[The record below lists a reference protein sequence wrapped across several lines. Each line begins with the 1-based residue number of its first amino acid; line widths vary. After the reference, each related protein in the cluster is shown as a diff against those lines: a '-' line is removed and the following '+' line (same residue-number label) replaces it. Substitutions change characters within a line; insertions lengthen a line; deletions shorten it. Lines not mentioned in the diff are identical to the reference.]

1 MKKIVSIITVLLAV
15 LFVQAQTITQNGVSY
30 RYNGKNPRTPIGGVY
45 IKPVTAD
52 NGVVSNASNGSFSVV
67 LKNLKMGS
75 RIGNV
80 KVAKQGMMVFNQQAV
95 DEWNVRKDPLCLILC
110 DANEF
115 QKQKKNLIAIG
126 ERQAKKK
133 YDKKLAE
140 LKKRNEAQQ
149 LQIDD
154 YYNKLDSL
162 EKEYQNALK
171 HMDEY
176 ADVFARIDESEV
188 DTLAQRAIELFNKG
202 EIDESIRLFEQ
213 GNYMKKLD
221 DALHTKAQAQNLRNV
236 ADSAEALADKD
247 IEECVKSIKA
257 QVSAYQVKNDYE
269 KVGELLKGMADKLQT
284 SDAIWDYILFC
295 KMQNKFKEE
304 ELYSYKIFQLIEK
317 GKYQKK
323 EILLLP
329 LYMSLGE
336 LSYNLKDFSDSENLL
351 KAAQE
356 ACRRHSK
363 DAPDSFDPGLLFIYG
378 SFGNLYK
385 KTQRFG
391 ESEAMYKSALEVYEH
406 LSKNNENDYKST
418 LATIYDNLG
427 ALYNDLKRFCD
438 SEAMSKS
445 ALEIR
450 KRLAVDNPKAYEP
463 ELAFSYNNLGNLYC
477 DIKRFS
483 DSEAMY
489 KSALEIRK
497 RLATDNPKAYEPE
510 LASSYNNLG
519 ILYCDIKRFSDSEAM
534 HKSALEIQKRLAID
548 YPKAYEED
556 LASSYNN
563 LGNLYYDTKRF
574 NDSEAMYKSALE
586 IRKRL
591 ATDNPKAYEEDLASS
606 YNNLGNL
613 YSDNKRFKDSE
624 IMFKSALEIRKR
636 LAVDSPKVYEPGL
649 ATSYNN
655 LGNLYYDTKRFN
667 DSEIMEKSSLE
678 ILEHLSKDNPDVYE
692 SNIATCYDKLGS
704 IYSKMQR
711 FTDSETMYKLA
722 LEIRKRLSKNNPKV
736 YDGNLAASYN
746 NLGVLY
752 CTIQRYTDSEA
763 MYKSA
768 LEIRKRLATDNPK
781 AYEEDLASSYNNLGL
796 LYRKILRFSDSET
809 TYKLALEIIER
820 LSKDNPK
827 DYEDDLIGYY
837 TNLGNLYRATERFG
851 DSEKIFLSCLDIYS
865 KMYENN
871 PQSYGKKMANLYY
884 NIGTIRTKNRKNIMA
899 INAFENSLKLIKKNA
914 IREKEDSALYA
925 VNLQELIKLYNS
937 EKNYEAAYNYNA
949 ELLKILKS
957 DYLVNPEKFKNAY
970 TVFLSSQSFYTN
982 LLGKFKEGETYCLEA
997 LQVDS
1002 TKHIAYTNLAAA
1014 LLFQGKIEEAEKIYR
1029 QYKAEFKDGFLGDFA
1044 EYERLQVIP
1053 KEYMADVER
1062 IKAMLQE

>member
-80 KVAKQGMMVFNQQAV
+80 KVTKQGMMVFNQQAV

-140 LKKRNEAQQ
+140 LKKKNEAQQ

-247 IEECVKSIKA
+247 IEEYVKSIKA

-295 KMQNKFKEE
+295 KMQNKLKEE

-329 LYMSLGE
+329 LYISLGE
-336 LSYNLKDFSDSENLL
+336 LSYNLKDFSDSENIL
-351 KAAQE
+351 KTALE
-356 ACRRHSK
+356 ICCRQSK
-363 DAPDSFDPGLLFIYG
+363 DNPDLEPGLLFIYKSLG
-378 SFGNLYK
+378 QLYQK
-385 KTQRFG
+385 MHRLG
-391 ESEAMYKSALEVYEH
+391 ESEAMYKSELEVYER
-406 LSKNNENDYKST
+406 LSKNNPKVYDGN
-418 LATIYDNLG
+418 LADLYDDLG
-427 ALYNDLKRFCD
+427 VLYYDLHRFSD
-438 SEAMSKS
+438 SEAIIKS

-450 KRLAVDNPKAYEP
+450 KRLAVDNPKVYEP
-463 ELAFSYNNLGNLYC
+463 
-477 DIKRFS
+477 D
-483 DSEAMY
+483 
-489 KSALEIRK
+489 
-497 RLATDNPKAYEPE
+497 LAT
-510 LASSYNNLG
+510 
-519 ILYCDIKRFSDSEAM
+519 
-534 HKSALEIQKRLAID
+534 
-548 YPKAYEED
+548 
-556 LASSYNN
+556 
-563 LGNLYYDTKRF
+563 
-574 NDSEAMYKSALE
+574 
-586 IRKRL
+586 
-591 ATDNPKAYEEDLASS
+591 S

-613 YSDNKRFKDSE
+613 YSDNKRFNDSE
-624 IMFKSALEIRKR
+624 IMFNSGLEIRKR
-636 LAVDSPKVYEPGL
+636 LAKENPKVYESAL
-649 ATSYNN
+649 ASSYDN

-692 SNIATCYDKLGS
+692 SDIATCYDKLGS

-763 MYKSA
+763 MYKLALGMRNQLATDNPKAYEEDLACSYNNLGDLYCDTQRYTDSEAMYKSA

-781 AYEEDLASSYNNLGL
+781 AYEEDLACSYNNLGL

-809 TYKLALEIIER
+809 MYKLALEIIER

-837 TNLGNLYRATERFG
+837 TNLGNLYSATERFG

-914 IREKEDSALYA
+914 IREKEDSVLYA

-937 EKNYEAAYNYNA
+937 EKNYEAAFNYNA

-970 TVFLSSQSFYTN
+970 TVFLSSQSFYAN
-982 LLGKFKEGETYCLEA
+982 LLGKFKEGETYCLET

-1029 QYKAEFKDGFLGDFA
+1029 QYKSEFKDGFLDDFA

>member
-140 LKKRNEAQQ
+140 LKKKNEAQQ

-202 EIDESIRLFEQ
+202 EIDESIHLFEQ

-247 IEECVKSIKA
+247 IEEYVKSIKA

-295 KMQNKFKEE
+295 KMQNKLKEE

-329 LYMSLGE
+329 LYISLGE
-336 LSYNLKDFSDSENLL
+336 LSYNLKDFSDSENIL
-351 KAAQE
+351 KTALE
-356 ACRRHSK
+356 ICCRQSK
-363 DAPDSFDPGLLFIYG
+363 DNPDLEPGLLFIYKSLG
-378 SFGNLYK
+378 QLYQK
-385 KTQRFG
+385 MHRLG
-391 ESEAMYKSALEVYEH
+391 ESEAMYKSELEVYER
-406 LSKNNENDYKST
+406 LSKNNPKVYDGN
-418 LATIYDNLG
+418 LADLYDDLG
-427 ALYNDLKRFCD
+427 VLYYDLHRFSD
-438 SEAMSKS
+438 SEAMIKS

-450 KRLAVDNPKAYEP
+450 KRLAVDNPKVYEP
-463 ELAFSYNNLGNLYC
+463 ELATSYNNLGVLYN
-477 DIKRFS
+477 DLQRFS

-519 ILYCDIKRFSDSEAM
+519 ILYCDIKRFS
-534 HKSALEIQKRLAID
+534 
-548 YPKAYEED
+548 
-556 LASSYNN
+556 
-563 LGNLYYDTKRF
+563 
-574 NDSEAMYKSALE
+574 
-586 IRKRL
+586 
-591 ATDNPKAYEEDLASS
+591 
-606 YNNLGNL
+606 
-613 YSDNKRFKDSE
+613 
-624 IMFKSALEIRKR
+624 
-636 LAVDSPKVYEPGL
+636 
-649 ATSYNN
+649 
-655 LGNLYYDTKRFN
+655 
-667 DSEIMEKSSLE
+667 
-678 ILEHLSKDNPDVYE
+678 
-692 SNIATCYDKLGS
+692 
-704 IYSKMQR
+704 
-711 FTDSETMYKLA
+711 
-722 LEIRKRLSKNNPKV
+722 
-736 YDGNLAASYN
+736 
-746 NLGVLY
+746 
-752 CTIQRYTDSEA
+752 
-763 MYKSA
+763 
-768 LEIRKRLATDNPK
+768 
-781 AYEEDLASSYNNLGL
+781 
-796 LYRKILRFSDSET
+796 
-809 TYKLALEIIER
+809 
-820 LSKDNPK
+820 
-827 DYEDDLIGYY
+827 
-837 TNLGNLYRATERFG
+837 
-851 DSEKIFLSCLDIYS
+851 
-865 KMYENN
+865 
-871 PQSYGKKMANLYY
+871 
-884 NIGTIRTKNRKNIMA
+884 
-899 INAFENSLKLIKKNA
+899 
-914 IREKEDSALYA
+914 
-925 VNLQELIKLYNS
+925 
-937 EKNYEAAYNYNA
+937 
-949 ELLKILKS
+949 
-957 DYLVNPEKFKNAY
+957 
-970 TVFLSSQSFYTN
+970 
-982 LLGKFKEGETYCLEA
+982 
-997 LQVDS
+997 
-1002 TKHIAYTNLAAA
+1002 
-1014 LLFQGKIEEAEKIYR
+1014 
-1029 QYKAEFKDGFLGDFA
+1029 
-1044 EYERLQVIP
+1044 
-1053 KEYMADVER
+1053 
-1062 IKAMLQE
+1062 

>member
-80 KVAKQGMMVFNQQAV
+80 KVTKQGMMVFNQQAV

-126 ERQAKKK
+126 ERQAKLK

-140 LKKRNEAQQ
+140 LKKKNEAQQ

-247 IEECVKSIKA
+247 IEEYVKSIKA
-257 QVSAYQVKNDYE
+257 QVSAYQVRNNYE

-304 ELYSYKIFQLIEK
+304 ELYSYKIFQLIEQ
-317 GKYQKK
+317 GNYQKK

-329 LYMSLGE
+329 LYISLGD
-336 LSYNLKDFSDSENLL
+336 LSCNLQDFSDSENIL
-351 KAAQE
+351 KTALE
-356 ACRRHSK
+356 ICCRQSK
-363 DAPDSFDPGLLFIYG
+363 DNPDLEPGLLFIYKSLG
-378 SFGNLYK
+378 QLYQK
-385 KTQRFG
+385 MHRLG
-391 ESEAMYKSALEVYEH
+391 ESEAMYKSELEVYER
-406 LSKNNENDYKST
+406 LSKNN
-418 LATIYDNLG
+418 
-427 ALYNDLKRFCD
+427 
-438 SEAMSKS
+438 
-445 ALEIR
+445 
-450 KRLAVDNPKAYEP
+450 PKVYEP
-463 ELAFSYNNLGNLYC
+463 ELADLYVNLGVLYY
-477 DIKRFS
+477 DLHRFS

-497 RLATDNPKAYEPE
+497 RLAVDNPKVHEPELATSYNNLGVLYNNLQRFSDSEAMYKSALEIQKRLATDNPKAYDPE
-510 LASSYNNLG
+510 LATSYNNLG

-534 HKSALEIQKRLAID
+534 HKSALEISKRLAID

-563 LGNLYYDTKRF
+563 LGNLYYDTERF

-591 ATDNPKAYEEDLASS
+591 ATDNPKVYEPELATS
-606 YNNLGNL
+606 YNNLGVL
-613 YSDNKRFKDSE
+613 YNDLQRFSDSE
-624 IMFKSALEIRKR
+624 AMYKSALEIRKR

-809 TYKLALEIIER
+809 MYKLALEIIER

-1029 QYKAEFKDGFLGDFA
+1029 QYKAEFKDGFLDDFA

>member
-176 ADVFARIDESEV
+176 ADVFARIDESEI

-247 IEECVKSIKA
+247 IEEYVKSIKA

-269 KVGELLKGMADKLQT
+269 KVGELLKGMADRLQT
-284 SDAIWDYILFC
+284 LDAIGSYLDFC
-295 KMQNKFKEE
+295 NHQNKFKE
-304 ELYSYKIFQLIEK
+304 IEK
-317 GKYQKK
+317 YSNTFLKIAESVPGQHK
-323 EILLLP
+323 EILLVT
-329 LYMSLGE
+329 LY
-336 LSYNLKDFSDSENLL
+336 YNLGVFYQKNQRFSDCEAMYNLAL
-351 KAAQE
+351 E
-356 ACRRHSK
+356 ACYRLSK
-363 DAPDSFDPGLLFIYG
+363 ENSEVYLQYLASVFNILGT
-378 SFGNLYK
+378 LYRS
-385 KTQRFG
+385 TQRF
-391 ESEAMYKSALEVYEH
+391 STSDNMYKA
-406 LSKNNENDYKST
+406 
-418 LATIYDNLG
+418 
-427 ALYNDLKRFCD
+427 
-438 SEAMSKS
+438 

-450 KRLAVDNPKAYEP
+450 KQLAKDNPEDYEADLAVSYNDLGNLYCDTQRFDSCEIMYKAALEIRKQLAKENPKVYEP
-463 ELAFSYNNLGNLYC
+463 DLANSYNNLGNLYC
-477 DIKRFS
+477 NTQRF
-483 DSEAMY
+483 DTCEIMY
-489 KSALEIRK
+489 KAALEIRKRLVKENPKVYEPDLANSYNNIGELYYNIQRFCDCETMYKAALEIRK
-497 RLATDNPKAYEPE
+497 RLAKDSPKNYEPD
-510 LASSYNNLG
+510 LAISYNNLG
-519 ILYCDIKRFSDSEAM
+519 ALYHQTRNFIECEA
-534 HKSALEIQKRLAID
+534 A
-548 YPKAYEED
+548 
-556 LASSYNN
+556 
-563 LGNLYYDTKRF
+563 
-574 NDSEAMYKSALE
+574 YKSAL
-586 IRKRL
+586 
-591 ATDNPKAYEEDLASS
+591 S
-606 YNNLGNL
+606 
-613 YSDNKRFKDSE
+613 
-624 IMFKSALEIRKR
+624 
-636 LAVDSPKVYEPGL
+636 
-649 ATSYNN
+649 
-655 LGNLYYDTKRFN
+655 
-667 DSEIMEKSSLE
+667 
-678 ILEHLSKDNPDVYE
+678 ILEHLSKDNPKVYE
-692 SNIATCYDKLGS
+692 PDLAISYNNLGNL
-704 IYSKMQR
+704 YRDTQR
-711 FTDSETMYKLA
+711 FTDSEIMLNFC
-722 LEIRKRLSKNNPKV
+722 SKI
-736 YDGNLAASYN
+736 YSNLY
-746 NLGVLY
+746 
-752 CTIQRYTDSEA
+752 E
-763 MYKSA
+763 
-768 LEIRKRLATDNPK
+768 DNP
-781 AYEEDLASSYNNLGL
+781 L
-796 LYRKILRFSDSET
+796 LYRKGFAYICYS
-809 TYKLALEIIER
+809 
-820 LSKDNPK
+820 
-827 DYEDDLIGYY
+827 
-837 TNLGNLYRATERFG
+837 LGISRIKN
-851 DSEKIFLSCLDIYS
+851 
-865 KMYENN
+865 
-871 PQSYGKKMANLYY
+871 KK
-884 NIGTIRTKNRKNIMA
+884 TKEA
-899 INAFENSLKLIKKNA
+899 INAFEKSLTIIINGK
-914 IREKEDSALYA
+914 EKEKSELLYTENLAELSVLYSA
-925 VNLQELIKLYNS
+925 
-937 EKNYEAAYNYNA
+937 EKKYETAYNYNT
-949 ELLKILKS
+949 ELLELRKNYYFAEPANYKN
-957 DYLVNPEKFKNAY
+957 DYSSTLVN
-970 TVFLSSQSFYTN
+970 QSFNAN

-1029 QYKAEFKDGFLGDFA
+1029 QYKSEFKDGFLDDFA

>member
-80 KVAKQGMMVFNQQAV
+80 KVTKQGMMVFNQQAV

-115 QKQKKNLIAIG
+115 LKQKKNLIAIG

-140 LKKRNEAQQ
+140 LKKKNEAQQ

-176 ADVFARIDESEV
+176 ADVFARIDESEI

-247 IEECVKSIKA
+247 IEEYVKSIKA

-295 KMQNKFKEE
+295 KIQNKLKEE

-329 LYMSLGE
+329 LYISLGE
-336 LSYNLKDFSDSENLL
+336 LSYNLKDSSDSENIL
-351 KAAQE
+351 KTALE
-356 ACRRHSK
+356 ICCRQSK
-363 DAPDSFDPGLLFIYG
+363 DNPDLEPGLLFIYKSLG
-378 SFGNLYK
+378 QLYQK
-385 KTQRFG
+385 MHRLG
-391 ESEAMYKSALEVYEH
+391 ESEAMYKSELEVYER
-406 LSKNNENDYKST
+406 LSKNNPKVYDGN
-418 LATIYDNLG
+418 LADLYDDLG
-427 ALYNDLKRFCD
+427 VLYYDLHRFSD
-438 SEAMSKS
+438 SEAMIKS

-450 KRLAVDNPKAYEP
+450 KRLAVDNPKVYEP
-463 ELAFSYNNLGNLYC
+463 ELTTSYNNLGVLYNNLQ
-477 DIKRFS
+477 RFS

-489 KSALEIRK
+489 KSALEIQK

-519 ILYCDIKRFSDSEAM
+519 ILYRDIKRFSDSEAM

-591 ATDNPKAYEEDLASS
+591 ATDNPKAYEEDLA
-606 YNNLGNL
+606 
-613 YSDNKRFKDSE
+613 
-624 IMFKSALEIRKR
+624 
-636 LAVDSPKVYEPGL
+636 
-649 ATSYNN
+649 
-655 LGNLYYDTKRFN
+655 
-667 DSEIMEKSSLE
+667 
-678 ILEHLSKDNPDVYE
+678 
-692 SNIATCYDKLGS
+692 C
-704 IYSKMQR
+704 
-711 FTDSETMYKLA
+711 
-722 LEIRKRLSKNNPKV
+722 
-736 YDGNLAASYN
+736 
-746 NLGVLY
+746 
-752 CTIQRYTDSEA
+752 
-763 MYKSA
+763 
-768 LEIRKRLATDNPK
+768 
-781 AYEEDLASSYNNLGL
+781 SYNNLGL

-809 TYKLALEIIER
+809 MYKLALEIIER

-837 TNLGNLYRATERFG
+837 TNLGNLYSATERFG

-970 TVFLSSQSFYTN
+970 TVFLSSQSFYAN
-982 LLGKFKEGETYCLEA
+982 LLGKFKEGEECSLEA

-1029 QYKAEFKDGFLGDFA
+1029 QYKSEFKDGFLDDFA

>member
-80 KVAKQGMMVFNQQAV
+80 KVTKQGMMVFNQQAV

-236 ADSAEALADKD
+236 ADSAEAFADKD
-247 IEECVKSIKA
+247 IEEYVKSIKA
-257 QVSAYQVKNDYE
+257 QVSAYQVRNNYE

-284 SDAIWDYILFC
+284 LEAIWNYIDFC
-295 KMQNKFKEE
+295 SMQNEFKEE
-304 ELYSYKIFQLIEK
+304 ELYLQKFLQITKKVKFQNQEVLLATAYSYL
-317 GKYQKK
+317 
-323 EILLLP
+323 
-329 LYMSLGE
+329 
-336 LSYNLKDFSDSENLL
+336 
-351 KAAQE
+351 
-356 ACRRHSK
+356 
-363 DAPDSFDPGLLFIYG
+363 
-378 SFGNLYK
+378 GNLYSC
-385 KTQRFG
+385 TQRFN
-391 ESEAMYKSALEVYEH
+391 ESETMYKSALDYFRH
-406 LSKNNENDYKST
+406 WSKDTMIFFESA
-418 LATIYDNLG
+418 LATSYDNLG
-427 ALYNDLKRFCD
+427 TLYHKIKRFKDC
-438 SEAMSKS
+438 EIMYKL

-450 KRLAVDNPKAYEP
+450 NQ
-463 ELAFSYNNLGNLYC
+463 
-477 DIKRFS
+477 
-483 DSEAMY
+483 
-489 KSALEIRK
+489 
-497 RLATDNPKAYEPE
+497 LATDNPKAYEPE

-519 ILYCDIKRFSDSEAM
+519 
-534 HKSALEIQKRLAID
+534 
-548 YPKAYEED
+548 
-556 LASSYNN
+556 
-563 LGNLYYDTKRF
+563 NLYYDIKRF
-574 NDSEAMYKSALE
+574 NDSEAMH
-586 IRKRL
+586 
-591 ATDNPKAYEEDLASS
+591 
-606 YNNLGNL
+606 
-613 YSDNKRFKDSE
+613 
-624 IMFKSALEIRKR
+624 KSALEIRKR
-636 LAVDSPKVYEPGL
+636 LAVDNPKAYEPVLSTTYSNLGNLYKDTKKFHDSEEMHKAALEMRKQLAKEYPKVYEPDL
-649 ATSYNN
+649 AYSYNN
-655 LGNLYYDTKRFN
+655 LGNLYCDTQRF
-667 DSEIMEKSSLE
+667 DTCEIMYKAALEIQKQLIKDNPKVYEPDLASFYNNLGNLYCDTQRFCDCEIMYKAALEIRKRLVKENSKVYEPDLANSYNNIGELYYNIQRFCDCETMYKAALEIRKRLAKDSPKNYEPDLTISYNNLGALYHQTRNFIECEAAYKSALS
-678 ILEHLSKDNPDVYE
+678 ILEHLSKDNPKVYE
-692 SNIATCYDKLGS
+692 PDLAISYNNLGNL
-704 IYSKMQR
+704 YRDTQR
-711 FTDSETMYKLA
+711 FTDSEIMLNFC
-722 LEIRKRLSKNNPKV
+722 SKI
-736 YDGNLAASYN
+736 YSNLY
-746 NLGVLY
+746 
-752 CTIQRYTDSEA
+752 E
-763 MYKSA
+763 
-768 LEIRKRLATDNPK
+768 DNP
-781 AYEEDLASSYNNLGL
+781 L
-796 LYRKILRFSDSET
+796 LYRKGFAYICYS
-809 TYKLALEIIER
+809 
-820 LSKDNPK
+820 
-827 DYEDDLIGYY
+827 
-837 TNLGNLYRATERFG
+837 LGISRIKN
-851 DSEKIFLSCLDIYS
+851 
-865 KMYENN
+865 
-871 PQSYGKKMANLYY
+871 KK
-884 NIGTIRTKNRKNIMA
+884 TKEA
-899 INAFENSLKLIKKNA
+899 INAFEKSLTIIINGK
-914 IREKEDSALYA
+914 EKEKSELLYTENLAELSVLYSA
-925 VNLQELIKLYNS
+925 
-937 EKNYEAAYNYNA
+937 EKKYETAYNYNT
-949 ELLKILKS
+949 ELLELRKNYYFAEPANYKN
-957 DYLVNPEKFKNAY
+957 DYSSTLVN
-970 TVFLSSQSFYTN
+970 QSFNAN

-1029 QYKAEFKDGFLGDFA
+1029 QYKSEFKDGFLDDFA

>member
-80 KVAKQGMMVFNQQAV
+80 KVTKQGMMVFNQQAV

-140 LKKRNEAQQ
+140 LIKRNEAQQ

-176 ADVFARIDESEV
+176 ADVFARIDESEI

-269 KVGELLKGMADKLQT
+269 KVGELLKGMADRLQT
-284 SDAIWDYILFC
+284 LDAIWDYILFN

-304 ELYSYKIFQLIEK
+304 ELYSYKIFQLIEQ
-317 GKYQKK
+317 GNYQKK

-329 LYMSLGE
+329 LYISLGD
-336 LSYNLKDFSDSENLL
+336 LSCNLQDFSDSENIL
-351 KAAQE
+351 KTALE
-356 ACRRHSK
+356 ICCRQSK
-363 DAPDSFDPGLLFIYG
+363 DNPDLEPGLLFIYKSLG
-378 SFGNLYK
+378 QLYQK
-385 KTQRFG
+385 MHRLG
-391 ESEAMYKSALEVYEH
+391 ESEAMYKSELEVYER
-406 LSKNNENDYKST
+406 LSKNN
-418 LATIYDNLG
+418 
-427 ALYNDLKRFCD
+427 
-438 SEAMSKS
+438 
-445 ALEIR
+445 
-450 KRLAVDNPKAYEP
+450 PKVYEP
-463 ELAFSYNNLGNLYC
+463 ELADLYVNLGVLYY
-477 DIKRFS
+477 DLHRFS

-497 RLATDNPKAYEPE
+497 RLAVDNPKVHEPELATSYNNLGVLYNNLQRFSDSEAMYKSALEIQKRLATDNPKAYEPG

-534 HKSALEIQKRLAID
+534 HKSALEIRKRLAVD
-548 YPKAYEED
+548 NPKVYEPE
-556 LASSYNN
+556 LATSYNN
-563 LGNLYYDTKRF
+563 LGVLYNDLQRF
-574 NDSEAMYKSALE
+574 SDSEAMY
-586 IRKRL
+586 
-591 ATDNPKAYEEDLASS
+591 
-606 YNNLGNL
+606 
-613 YSDNKRFKDSE
+613 
-624 IMFKSALEIRKR
+624 KSALEIRKR

-809 TYKLALEIIER
+809 MYKLALEIIER

>member
-140 LKKRNEAQQ
+140 LKKKNEAQQ

-247 IEECVKSIKA
+247 IEEYVKSIKA

-269 KVGELLKGMADKLQT
+269 KVGELLKGMADRLQT
-284 SDAIWDYILFC
+284 LDAIGSYLDFC
-295 KMQNKFKEE
+295 NHQNKFKE
-304 ELYSYKIFQLIEK
+304 IEK
-317 GKYQKK
+317 YSNTFLKIAEGVPGQHK
-323 EILLLP
+323 EILLVT
-329 LYMSLGE
+329 LYYNLGVFYQKNQRFSDCE
-336 LSYNLKDFSDSENLL
+336 AMYNLALEACYRLSKENSEVYLQYLASVFNILGTLYRSTQRFSTSDNMYKAALEIRKQLAKDNPEDYEADLADSYNDL
-351 KAAQE
+351 
-356 ACRRHSK
+356 
-363 DAPDSFDPGLLFIYG
+363 
-378 SFGNLYK
+378 GNLYCD
-385 KTQRFG
+385 TQRFDTC
-391 ESEAMYKSALEVYEH
+391 EIMYKA
-406 LSKNNENDYKST
+406 
-418 LATIYDNLG
+418 
-427 ALYNDLKRFCD
+427 
-438 SEAMSKS
+438 

-450 KRLAVDNPKAYEP
+450 KRLAKDSPKNYEP
-463 ELAFSYNNLGNLYC
+463 DLAISYNNLGNLY
-477 DIKRFS
+477 R
-483 DSEAMY
+483 
-489 KSALEIRK
+489 
-497 RLATDNPKAYEPE
+497 
-510 LASSYNNLG
+510 
-519 ILYCDIKRFSDSEAM
+519 
-534 HKSALEIQKRLAID
+534 
-548 YPKAYEED
+548 
-556 LASSYNN
+556 
-563 LGNLYYDTKRF
+563 DT
-574 NDSEAMYKSALE
+574 
-586 IRKRL
+586 
-591 ATDNPKAYEEDLASS
+591 
-606 YNNLGNL
+606 
-613 YSDNKRFKDSE
+613 
-624 IMFKSALEIRKR
+624 
-636 LAVDSPKVYEPGL
+636 
-649 ATSYNN
+649 
-655 LGNLYYDTKRFN
+655 
-667 DSEIMEKSSLE
+667 
-678 ILEHLSKDNPDVYE
+678 
-692 SNIATCYDKLGS
+692 
-704 IYSKMQR
+704 QR
-711 FTDSETMYKLA
+711 FTDSEIMLNFC
-722 LEIRKRLSKNNPKV
+722 SKI
-736 YDGNLAASYN
+736 YSNLY
-746 NLGVLY
+746 
-752 CTIQRYTDSEA
+752 E
-763 MYKSA
+763 
-768 LEIRKRLATDNPK
+768 DNP
-781 AYEEDLASSYNNLGL
+781 L
-796 LYRKILRFSDSET
+796 LYRKGFAYICYS
-809 TYKLALEIIER
+809 
-820 LSKDNPK
+820 
-827 DYEDDLIGYY
+827 
-837 TNLGNLYRATERFG
+837 LGISRIKN
-851 DSEKIFLSCLDIYS
+851 
-865 KMYENN
+865 
-871 PQSYGKKMANLYY
+871 KK
-884 NIGTIRTKNRKNIMA
+884 TKEA
-899 INAFENSLKLIKKNA
+899 INAFEKSLTIIINGK
-914 IREKEDSALYA
+914 EKEKSELLYTENLAELSVLYSA
-925 VNLQELIKLYNS
+925 
-937 EKNYEAAYNYNA
+937 EKKYETAYNYNT
-949 ELLKILKS
+949 ELLELRKNYYFAEPANYKN
-957 DYLVNPEKFKNAY
+957 DYSSTLVN
-970 TVFLSSQSFYTN
+970 QSFNAN

-1029 QYKAEFKDGFLGDFA
+1029 QYKSEFKDGFLGDFA

>member
-140 LKKRNEAQQ
+140 LKKKNEAQQ

-176 ADVFARIDESEV
+176 ADVFARIDESEI

-247 IEECVKSIKA
+247 IEEYVKSIKA
-257 QVSAYQVKNDYE
+257 QVSAYQVRNNYE

-284 SDAIWDYILFC
+284 LEAIWNYVDFC
-295 KMQNKFKEE
+295 SMQNEFKEE
-304 ELYSYKIFQLIEK
+304 ELYLQKFLQITKKVKFQNQEVLLATAYSYL
-317 GKYQKK
+317 
-323 EILLLP
+323 
-329 LYMSLGE
+329 
-336 LSYNLKDFSDSENLL
+336 
-351 KAAQE
+351 
-356 ACRRHSK
+356 
-363 DAPDSFDPGLLFIYG
+363 
-378 SFGNLYK
+378 GNLYSC
-385 KTQRFG
+385 TQRFN
-391 ESEAMYKSALEVYEH
+391 ESETMYKSALDYFRH
-406 LSKNNENDYKST
+406 WSKDTMIFFESA
-418 LATIYDNLG
+418 LATSYDNLG
-427 ALYNDLKRFCD
+427 TLYHKIKRFKDC
-438 SEAMSKS
+438 EIMYKL

-450 KRLAVDNPKAYEP
+450 NQ
-463 ELAFSYNNLGNLYC
+463 
-477 DIKRFS
+477 
-483 DSEAMY
+483 
-489 KSALEIRK
+489 
-497 RLATDNPKAYEPE
+497 LATDNPKAYEPE

-519 ILYCDIKRFSDSEAM
+519 
-534 HKSALEIQKRLAID
+534 
-548 YPKAYEED
+548 
-556 LASSYNN
+556 
-563 LGNLYYDTKRF
+563 NLYYDIKRF
-574 NDSEAMYKSALE
+574 NDSEAMH
-586 IRKRL
+586 
-591 ATDNPKAYEEDLASS
+591 
-606 YNNLGNL
+606 
-613 YSDNKRFKDSE
+613 
-624 IMFKSALEIRKR
+624 KSALEIRKR
-636 LAVDSPKVYEPGL
+636 LAVDNPKAYEPVLSTTYSNLGNLYKDTKKFHDSEEMHKAALEMRKQLAKEYPKVYEPDL
-649 ATSYNN
+649 AYSYNN
-655 LGNLYYDTKRFN
+655 LGNLYCDTQRF
-667 DSEIMEKSSLE
+667 DTCEIMYKAALEIRKRLVKENPKVYEPDLANSYNNIGELYYNIQRFCDCETMYKAALEIRKRLAKDSPKNYEPDLAISYNNLGALYHQTRNFIECEAAYKSALS
-678 ILEHLSKDNPDVYE
+678 ILEHLSKDNPKVYE
-692 SNIATCYDKLGS
+692 PDLAISYNNLGNL
-704 IYSKMQR
+704 YRDTQR
-711 FTDSETMYKLA
+711 FTDSEIMLNFC
-722 LEIRKRLSKNNPKV
+722 SKI
-736 YDGNLAASYN
+736 YSNLY
-746 NLGVLY
+746 
-752 CTIQRYTDSEA
+752 E
-763 MYKSA
+763 
-768 LEIRKRLATDNPK
+768 DNP
-781 AYEEDLASSYNNLGL
+781 L
-796 LYRKILRFSDSET
+796 LYRKGFAYICYL
-809 TYKLALEIIER
+809 
-820 LSKDNPK
+820 
-827 DYEDDLIGYY
+827 
-837 TNLGNLYRATERFG
+837 LGISRIKN
-851 DSEKIFLSCLDIYS
+851 
-865 KMYENN
+865 
-871 PQSYGKKMANLYY
+871 KK
-884 NIGTIRTKNRKNIMA
+884 TKEA
-899 INAFENSLKLIKKNA
+899 INAFEKSLTIIINGK
-914 IREKEDSALYA
+914 EKEKSELLYTENLAELSVLYSA
-925 VNLQELIKLYNS
+925 
-937 EKNYEAAYNYNA
+937 EKKYETAYNYNT
-949 ELLKILKS
+949 ELLELRKNYYFAEPANYKN
-957 DYLVNPEKFKNAY
+957 DYSSTLVN
-970 TVFLSSQSFYTN
+970 QSFNAN

-1029 QYKAEFKDGFLGDFA
+1029 QYKLEFKDGFLDDFA

>member
-80 KVAKQGMMVFNQQAV
+80 KVTKQGMMVFNQQAV

-202 EIDESIRLFEQ
+202 EIDESIHLFEQ

-269 KVGELLKGMADKLQT
+269 KVGELLKGMADRLQT
-284 SDAIWDYILFC
+284 LDAIGSYLDFC
-295 KMQNKFKEE
+295 NHQNKFKE
-304 ELYSYKIFQLIEK
+304 IEK
-317 GKYQKK
+317 YSNTFLKIAESVPGQHK
-323 EILLLP
+323 EILLVT
-329 LYMSLGE
+329 LYYNLGVFYQKNQRFSDCE
-336 LSYNLKDFSDSENLL
+336 AMYNLALEACYRLSKENSEVYLQYLASVFNILGTLYRSTQRFSTSDNMYKAALEIRKQLAKDNPEDYEADLAVSYNDL
-351 KAAQE
+351 
-356 ACRRHSK
+356 
-363 DAPDSFDPGLLFIYG
+363 
-378 SFGNLYK
+378 GNLYCD
-385 KTQRFG
+385 TQRFDSC
-391 ESEAMYKSALEVYEH
+391 EIMYKAALEIRKQLAKENPKVYEP
-406 LSKNNENDYKST
+406 D
-418 LATIYDNLG
+418 LANSYNNLG
-427 ALYNDLKRFCD
+427 VLYEDIQRFNDCETMHK
-438 SEAMSKS
+438 A

-450 KRLAVDNPKAYEP
+450 KRLAKDNPKVYEQD
-463 ELAFSYNNLGNLYC
+463 LANSYNNLGNLYC
-477 DIKRFS
+477 DTQRF
-483 DSEAMY
+483 DTCEIMY
-489 KSALEIRK
+489 KAALEIRKRLVKENPKVYEPDLANSYNNIGELYYNIQRFCDCETMYKAALEIRK
-497 RLATDNPKAYEPE
+497 RLAKDSPKNYEPD
-510 LASSYNNLG
+510 LAISYNNLG
-519 ILYCDIKRFSDSEAM
+519 ALYHQTRNFIECEA
-534 HKSALEIQKRLAID
+534 A
-548 YPKAYEED
+548 
-556 LASSYNN
+556 
-563 LGNLYYDTKRF
+563 
-574 NDSEAMYKSALE
+574 YKSAL
-586 IRKRL
+586 
-591 ATDNPKAYEEDLASS
+591 S
-606 YNNLGNL
+606 
-613 YSDNKRFKDSE
+613 
-624 IMFKSALEIRKR
+624 
-636 LAVDSPKVYEPGL
+636 
-649 ATSYNN
+649 
-655 LGNLYYDTKRFN
+655 
-667 DSEIMEKSSLE
+667 
-678 ILEHLSKDNPDVYE
+678 ILEHLSKDNPKVYE
-692 SNIATCYDKLGS
+692 PDLAISYNNLGNL
-704 IYSKMQR
+704 YRDTQR
-711 FTDSETMYKLA
+711 FTDSEIMLNFC
-722 LEIRKRLSKNNPKV
+722 SKI
-736 YDGNLAASYN
+736 YSNLY
-746 NLGVLY
+746 
-752 CTIQRYTDSEA
+752 E
-763 MYKSA
+763 
-768 LEIRKRLATDNPK
+768 DNP
-781 AYEEDLASSYNNLGL
+781 L
-796 LYRKILRFSDSET
+796 LYRKGFAYICYS
-809 TYKLALEIIER
+809 
-820 LSKDNPK
+820 
-827 DYEDDLIGYY
+827 
-837 TNLGNLYRATERFG
+837 LGISRIKN
-851 DSEKIFLSCLDIYS
+851 
-865 KMYENN
+865 
-871 PQSYGKKMANLYY
+871 KK
-884 NIGTIRTKNRKNIMA
+884 TKEA
-899 INAFENSLKLIKKNA
+899 INAFEKSLTIIINGK
-914 IREKEDSALYA
+914 EKEKSELLYTENLAELSVLYSA
-925 VNLQELIKLYNS
+925 
-937 EKNYEAAYNYNA
+937 EKKYETAYNYNT
-949 ELLKILKS
+949 ELLELRKNYYFAEPANYKN
-957 DYLVNPEKFKNAY
+957 DYSSTLVN
-970 TVFLSSQSFYTN
+970 QSFNAN

-1029 QYKAEFKDGFLGDFA
+1029 QYKSEFKDGFLDDFA

>member
-171 HMDEY
+171 HVDEY
-176 ADVFARIDESEV
+176 ADVFARIDESEI

-284 SDAIWDYILFC
+284 SDAIWDYILFN

-304 ELYSYKIFQLIEK
+304 ELYSYKLFQLIEQ
-317 GKYQKK
+317 GNYQKK

-329 LYMSLGE
+329 LYITLGD
-336 LSYNLKDFSDSENLL
+336 LSCNLQDFSDSENIL
-351 KAAQE
+351 KTALE
-356 ACRRHSK
+356 ICCRQSK
-363 DAPDSFDPGLLFIYG
+363 DNPDLEPGLLFIYKSLG
-378 SFGNLYK
+378 QLYQK
-385 KTQRFG
+385 MHRLG
-391 ESEAMYKSALEVYEH
+391 ESEAMYKSELEVYER
-406 LSKNNENDYKST
+406 LSKNNPKV
-418 LATIYDNLG
+418 YD
-427 ALYNDLKRFCD
+427 
-438 SEAMSKS
+438 
-445 ALEIR
+445 
-450 KRLAVDNPKAYEP
+450 
-463 ELAFSYNNLGNLYC
+463 GNLADLY
-477 DIKRFS
+477 DDLGVLYYDLHRFS

-497 RLATDNPKAYEPE
+497 RLAVDN
-510 LASSYNNLG
+510 
-519 ILYCDIKRFSDSEAM
+519 
-534 HKSALEIQKRLAID
+534 
-548 YPKAYEED
+548 
-556 LASSYNN
+556 
-563 LGNLYYDTKRF
+563 
-574 NDSEAMYKSALE
+574 
-586 IRKRL
+586 
-591 ATDNPKAYEEDLASS
+591 
-606 YNNLGNL
+606 
-613 YSDNKRFKDSE
+613 
-624 IMFKSALEIRKR
+624 
-636 LAVDSPKVYEPGL
+636 PKVYEPGL

-692 SNIATCYDKLGS
+692 SDIATCYDKLGS

-763 MYKSA
+763 MYKLA
-768 LEIRKRLATDNPK
+768 LGMRNQLATDNPK
-781 AYEEDLASSYNNLGL
+781 AYEEDLASSYNNLGN

-809 TYKLALEIIER
+809 MYKLALEIIER

-837 TNLGNLYRATERFG
+837 TNLGNLYSATERFG

-865 KMYENN
+865 KMYEKN

-970 TVFLSSQSFYTN
+970 TVFLSSQSFYAN

-1029 QYKAEFKDGFLGDFA
+1029 QYKSEFKDGFLGDFA

>member
-1 MKKIVSIITVLLAV
+1 MKKIVSIIKVLLAV

-140 LKKRNEAQQ
+140 LKKKNEAQQ

-176 ADVFARIDESEV
+176 ADVFARIDESEI

-202 EIDESIRLFEQ
+202 EIDESIHLFEQ

-295 KMQNKFKEE
+295 KMQNKLKEE

-329 LYMSLGE
+329 LYISLGE
-336 LSYNLKDFSDSENLL
+336 LSYNLKDFSDSENIL
-351 KAAQE
+351 KTALE
-356 ACRRHSK
+356 ICCRQSK
-363 DAPDSFDPGLLFIYG
+363 DNPDLEPGLLFIYKSLG
-378 SFGNLYK
+378 QLYQK
-385 KTQRFG
+385 MHRLG
-391 ESEAMYKSALEVYEH
+391 ESEAMYKSELEVYER
-406 LSKNNENDYKST
+406 LSKNNPKVYDGN
-418 LATIYDNLG
+418 LADLYDNLG
-427 ALYNDLKRFCD
+427 VLYYDLHRFSD
-438 SEAMSKS
+438 SEAMIKS

-450 KRLAVDNPKAYEP
+450 KRLAVDNPKVYEP
-463 ELAFSYNNLGNLYC
+463 ELATSYNNLGVLYNNLQ
-477 DIKRFS
+477 RFS

-563 LGNLYYDTKRF
+563 LGNLYSDNKRF

-591 ATDNPKAYEEDLASS
+591 ATDNPKA
-606 YNNLGNL
+606 
-613 YSDNKRFKDSE
+613 
-624 IMFKSALEIRKR
+624 
-636 LAVDSPKVYEPGL
+636 
-649 ATSYNN
+649 
-655 LGNLYYDTKRFN
+655 
-667 DSEIMEKSSLE
+667 
-678 ILEHLSKDNPDVYE
+678 
-692 SNIATCYDKLGS
+692 
-704 IYSKMQR
+704 
-711 FTDSETMYKLA
+711 
-722 LEIRKRLSKNNPKV
+722 
-736 YDGNLAASYN
+736 
-746 NLGVLY
+746 
-752 CTIQRYTDSEA
+752 
-763 MYKSA
+763 
-768 LEIRKRLATDNPK
+768 
-781 AYEEDLASSYNNLGL
+781 
-796 LYRKILRFSDSET
+796 
-809 TYKLALEIIER
+809 
-820 LSKDNPK
+820 
-827 DYEDDLIGYY
+827 
-837 TNLGNLYRATERFG
+837 
-851 DSEKIFLSCLDIYS
+851 
-865 KMYENN
+865 
-871 PQSYGKKMANLYY
+871 
-884 NIGTIRTKNRKNIMA
+884 
-899 INAFENSLKLIKKNA
+899 
-914 IREKEDSALYA
+914 
-925 VNLQELIKLYNS
+925 
-937 EKNYEAAYNYNA
+937 
-949 ELLKILKS
+949 
-957 DYLVNPEKFKNAY
+957 
-970 TVFLSSQSFYTN
+970 
-982 LLGKFKEGETYCLEA
+982 
-997 LQVDS
+997 
-1002 TKHIAYTNLAAA
+1002 
-1014 LLFQGKIEEAEKIYR
+1014 
-1029 QYKAEFKDGFLGDFA
+1029 
-1044 EYERLQVIP
+1044 
-1053 KEYMADVER
+1053 
-1062 IKAMLQE
+1062 

>member
-80 KVAKQGMMVFNQQAV
+80 KVTKQGMMVFNQQAV

-176 ADVFARIDESEV
+176 ADVFARIDESEI

-269 KVGELLKGMADKLQT
+269 KVGELLKGMADRLQT
-284 SDAIWDYILFC
+284 LDAIGSYLDFC
-295 KMQNKFKEE
+295 NHQNKFKE
-304 ELYSYKIFQLIEK
+304 IEK
-317 GKYQKK
+317 YSNTFLKIAESVPGQHK
-323 EILLLP
+323 EILLVT
-329 LYMSLGE
+329 LY
-336 LSYNLKDFSDSENLL
+336 YNLGVFYQKNQRFSDCEAMYNLAL
-351 KAAQE
+351 E
-356 ACRRHSK
+356 ACYRLSK
-363 DAPDSFDPGLLFIYG
+363 ENSEVYLQYLASVFNILGT
-378 SFGNLYK
+378 LYRS
-385 KTQRFG
+385 TQRF
-391 ESEAMYKSALEVYEH
+391 STSDNMYKA
-406 LSKNNENDYKST
+406 
-418 LATIYDNLG
+418 
-427 ALYNDLKRFCD
+427 
-438 SEAMSKS
+438 

-450 KRLAVDNPKAYEP
+450 KQLAKDNPEDYEADLADSYNDLGNLYCDTQRFDSCEIMYKAALEIRKQLAKENPKVYEP
-463 ELAFSYNNLGNLYC
+463 DLANSYNNLGNLYC
-477 DIKRFS
+477 DTQRF
-483 DSEAMY
+483 DTCEIMY
-489 KSALEIRK
+489 KAALEIRK
-497 RLATDNPKAYEPE
+497 RLAKNNPNAYLPVLSTTYSYLGIFYKDTKKIHDSEEMHKAALEIRKQLAKENPKVYEPD
-510 LASSYNNLG
+510 LANSYNNLG
-519 ILYCDIKRFSDSEAM
+519 VLYEDI
-534 HKSALEIQKRLAID
+534 Q
-548 YPKAYEED
+548 
-556 LASSYNN
+556 
-563 LGNLYYDTKRF
+563 RF
-574 NDSEAMYKSALE
+574 NDCETMHKAALE

-591 ATDNPKAYEEDLASS
+591 AKDNPKVYEQDLAIF

-613 YSDNKRFKDSE
+613 YCDTQRFDTCE
-624 IMFKSALEIRKR
+624 IMYKAALEIRKR
-636 LAVDSPKVYEPGL
+636 LVKENPKVYEPDL
-649 ATSYNN
+649 ANSYNNIGKLYYNIQRFCDCETMYKAALEILKRLAKDSPKNYEPDLAISYNN
-655 LGNLYYDTKRFN
+655 LGALYHQTRNFIECEAAY
-667 DSEIMEKSSLE
+667 KSALS
-678 ILEHLSKDNPDVYE
+678 ILEHLSKDNPKVYE
-692 SNIATCYDKLGS
+692 PDLAISYNNLGNL
-704 IYSKMQR
+704 YRDTQR
-711 FTDSETMYKLA
+711 FTDSEIMLNFC
-722 LEIRKRLSKNNPKV
+722 SKI
-736 YDGNLAASYN
+736 YSNLY
-746 NLGVLY
+746 
-752 CTIQRYTDSEA
+752 E
-763 MYKSA
+763 
-768 LEIRKRLATDNPK
+768 DNP
-781 AYEEDLASSYNNLGL
+781 L
-796 LYRKILRFSDSET
+796 LYRKGFAYICYS
-809 TYKLALEIIER
+809 
-820 LSKDNPK
+820 
-827 DYEDDLIGYY
+827 
-837 TNLGNLYRATERFG
+837 LGISRIKN
-851 DSEKIFLSCLDIYS
+851 
-865 KMYENN
+865 
-871 PQSYGKKMANLYY
+871 KK
-884 NIGTIRTKNRKNIMA
+884 TKEA
-899 INAFENSLKLIKKNA
+899 INAFEKSLTIIINGK
-914 IREKEDSALYA
+914 EKEKSELLYTANLAELSVLYSA
-925 VNLQELIKLYNS
+925 
-937 EKNYEAAYNYNA
+937 EKKYETAYNYNT
-949 ELLKILKS
+949 ELLELQKNYYFAEPANYKN
-957 DYLVNPEKFKNAY
+957 DYSSTLVN
-970 TVFLSSQSFYTN
+970 QSFNAN

>member
-52 NGVVSNASNGSFSVV
+52 NGVVSNASNGSFSIV

-80 KVAKQGMMVFNQQAV
+80 KVTKQGMMVFNQQAV

-176 ADVFARIDESEV
+176 ADVFARIDESEI

-202 EIDESIRLFEQ
+202 EIDESIHLFEQ

-284 SDAIWDYILFC
+284 SDAIWDYILFN

-304 ELYSYKIFQLIEK
+304 ELYSYKLFQLIEQ
-317 GKYQKK
+317 GNYQKK

-329 LYMSLGE
+329 LYITLGD
-336 LSYNLKDFSDSENLL
+336 LSCNLQDFSDSENIL
-351 KAAQE
+351 KTALE
-356 ACRRHSK
+356 ICCRQSK
-363 DAPDSFDPGLLFIYG
+363 DNPDLEPGLLFIYKSLG
-378 SFGNLYK
+378 QLYQK
-385 KTQRFG
+385 MHRLG
-391 ESEAMYKSALEVYEH
+391 ESEAMYKSELEVYER
-406 LSKNNENDYKST
+406 LSKNNPKV
-418 LATIYDNLG
+418 YD
-427 ALYNDLKRFCD
+427 
-438 SEAMSKS
+438 
-445 ALEIR
+445 
-450 KRLAVDNPKAYEP
+450 
-463 ELAFSYNNLGNLYC
+463 GNLADLY
-477 DIKRFS
+477 DDLGVLYYDLHRFS

-497 RLATDNPKAYEPE
+497 RLAVDN
-510 LASSYNNLG
+510 
-519 ILYCDIKRFSDSEAM
+519 
-534 HKSALEIQKRLAID
+534 
-548 YPKAYEED
+548 
-556 LASSYNN
+556 
-563 LGNLYYDTKRF
+563 
-574 NDSEAMYKSALE
+574 
-586 IRKRL
+586 
-591 ATDNPKAYEEDLASS
+591 
-606 YNNLGNL
+606 
-613 YSDNKRFKDSE
+613 
-624 IMFKSALEIRKR
+624 
-636 LAVDSPKVYEPGL
+636 PKVYEPGL

-692 SNIATCYDKLGS
+692 SDIATCYDKLGS

-763 MYKSA
+763 MYKLALGMRNQLATDNPKAYEEDLASSYNNLGNLYCDTQRYTDSEAMYKSA

-781 AYEEDLASSYNNLGL
+781 AYEEDLACSYNNLGL

-809 TYKLALEIIER
+809 MYKLALEIIER

-837 TNLGNLYRATERFG
+837 TNLGNLYSATERFG

-865 KMYENN
+865 KMYEKN

-970 TVFLSSQSFYTN
+970 TVFLSSQSFYAN

-1029 QYKAEFKDGFLGDFA
+1029 QYKPEFKDGFLDDFA

>member
-80 KVAKQGMMVFNQQAV
+80 KVTKQGMMVFNQQAV

-176 ADVFARIDESEV
+176 ADVFARIDESEI

-247 IEECVKSIKA
+247 IEEYVKSIKA

-284 SDAIWDYILFC
+284 SDAIWDYILFN

-304 ELYSYKIFQLIEK
+304 ELYSYKLFQLIEQ
-317 GKYQKK
+317 GNYQKK

-329 LYMSLGE
+329 LYITLGD
-336 LSYNLKDFSDSENLL
+336 LSCNLQDFSDSENIL
-351 KAAQE
+351 KTALE
-356 ACRRHSK
+356 ICCRQSK
-363 DAPDSFDPGLLFIYG
+363 DNPDLEPGLLFIYKSLG
-378 SFGNLYK
+378 QLYQK
-385 KTQRFG
+385 MHRLG
-391 ESEAMYKSALEVYEH
+391 ESEAMYKSELEVYER
-406 LSKNNENDYKST
+406 LSKNNPKV
-418 LATIYDNLG
+418 YD
-427 ALYNDLKRFCD
+427 
-438 SEAMSKS
+438 
-445 ALEIR
+445 
-450 KRLAVDNPKAYEP
+450 
-463 ELAFSYNNLGNLYC
+463 GNLADLY
-477 DIKRFS
+477 DDLGVLYYDLHRFS

-489 KSALEIRK
+489 
-497 RLATDNPKAYEPE
+497 
-510 LASSYNNLG
+510 
-519 ILYCDIKRFSDSEAM
+519 
-534 HKSALEIQKRLAID
+534 
-548 YPKAYEED
+548 
-556 LASSYNN
+556 
-563 LGNLYYDTKRF
+563 
-574 NDSEAMYKSALE
+574 
-586 IRKRL
+586 
-591 ATDNPKAYEEDLASS
+591 
-606 YNNLGNL
+606 
-613 YSDNKRFKDSE
+613 
-624 IMFKSALEIRKR
+624 KSALEIRKR

-692 SNIATCYDKLGS
+692 SDIATCYDKLGS

-736 YDGNLAASYN
+736 YDGNLADSYN

-752 CTIQRYTDSEA
+752 CTIQRYTDSEAMYKLALGMRNQLATDNPKAYEKDLASSYNNLGNLYCDIKRFNDSEAMHKSALEIYKRLAVDNPKAYEEDLASSYNNLGNLYCDTQRYTDSEA

-781 AYEEDLASSYNNLGL
+781 AYEEDLACSYNNLGL

-809 TYKLALEIIER
+809 MYKLALEIIER

-837 TNLGNLYRATERFG
+837 TNLGNLYSATERFG

-957 DYLVNPEKFKNAY
+957 YYLVNPEKFKNAY
-970 TVFLSSQSFYTN
+970 TVFLSNQSLYAN

-1029 QYKAEFKDGFLGDFA
+1029 QYKPEFKDGFLDDFA

>member
-176 ADVFARIDESEV
+176 ADVFARIDESEI

-284 SDAIWDYILFC
+284 SDAIWDYILFN

-304 ELYSYKIFQLIEK
+304 ELYSYKLFQLIEQ
-317 GKYQKK
+317 GNYQKK

-329 LYMSLGE
+329 LYITLGD
-336 LSYNLKDFSDSENLL
+336 LSCNLQDFSDSENIL
-351 KAAQE
+351 KTALE
-356 ACRRHSK
+356 ICCRQSK
-363 DAPDSFDPGLLFIYG
+363 DNPDLEPGLLFIYKSLG
-378 SFGNLYK
+378 QLYQK
-385 KTQRFG
+385 MHRLG
-391 ESEAMYKSALEVYEH
+391 ESEAMYKSELEVYER
-406 LSKNNENDYKST
+406 LSKNNPKV
-418 LATIYDNLG
+418 YD
-427 ALYNDLKRFCD
+427 
-438 SEAMSKS
+438 
-445 ALEIR
+445 
-450 KRLAVDNPKAYEP
+450 
-463 ELAFSYNNLGNLYC
+463 GNLADLY
-477 DIKRFS
+477 DDLGVLYYDLHRFS

-497 RLATDNPKAYEPE
+497 RLAVDN
-510 LASSYNNLG
+510 
-519 ILYCDIKRFSDSEAM
+519 
-534 HKSALEIQKRLAID
+534 
-548 YPKAYEED
+548 
-556 LASSYNN
+556 
-563 LGNLYYDTKRF
+563 
-574 NDSEAMYKSALE
+574 
-586 IRKRL
+586 
-591 ATDNPKAYEEDLASS
+591 
-606 YNNLGNL
+606 
-613 YSDNKRFKDSE
+613 
-624 IMFKSALEIRKR
+624 
-636 LAVDSPKVYEPGL
+636 PKVYEPGL

-692 SNIATCYDKLGS
+692 SDIATCYDKLGS

-763 MYKSA
+763 MYKLA
-768 LEIRKRLATDNPK
+768 LGMRNQLATDNPK
-781 AYEEDLASSYNNLGL
+781 AYEEDLACSYNNLGL

-809 TYKLALEIIER
+809 MYKLALEIIER

-837 TNLGNLYRATERFG
+837 TNLGNLYSATERFG

-865 KMYENN
+865 KMYEKN

-970 TVFLSSQSFYTN
+970 TVFLSSQSFYAN

-1029 QYKAEFKDGFLGDFA
+1029 QYKSEFKDGFLGDFA

>member
-176 ADVFARIDESEV
+176 ADVFARIDESEI

-284 SDAIWDYILFC
+284 SDAIWDYILFN

-304 ELYSYKIFQLIEK
+304 ELYSYKLFQLIEQ
-317 GKYQKK
+317 GNYQKK

-329 LYMSLGE
+329 LYITLGD
-336 LSYNLKDFSDSENLL
+336 LSCNLQDFSDSENIL
-351 KAAQE
+351 KTALE
-356 ACRRHSK
+356 ICCRQSK
-363 DAPDSFDPGLLFIYG
+363 DNPDLEPGLLFIYKSLG
-378 SFGNLYK
+378 QLYQK
-385 KTQRFG
+385 MHRLG
-391 ESEAMYKSALEVYEH
+391 ESEAMYKSELEVYER
-406 LSKNNENDYKST
+406 LSKNNPKV
-418 LATIYDNLG
+418 YD
-427 ALYNDLKRFCD
+427 
-438 SEAMSKS
+438 
-445 ALEIR
+445 
-450 KRLAVDNPKAYEP
+450 
-463 ELAFSYNNLGNLYC
+463 GNLADLY
-477 DIKRFS
+477 DDLGVLYYDLHRFS

-497 RLATDNPKAYEPE
+497 RLAVDN
-510 LASSYNNLG
+510 
-519 ILYCDIKRFSDSEAM
+519 
-534 HKSALEIQKRLAID
+534 
-548 YPKAYEED
+548 
-556 LASSYNN
+556 
-563 LGNLYYDTKRF
+563 
-574 NDSEAMYKSALE
+574 
-586 IRKRL
+586 
-591 ATDNPKAYEEDLASS
+591 
-606 YNNLGNL
+606 
-613 YSDNKRFKDSE
+613 
-624 IMFKSALEIRKR
+624 
-636 LAVDSPKVYEPGL
+636 PKVYEPGL

-692 SNIATCYDKLGS
+692 SDIATCYDKLGS

-763 MYKSA
+763 MYKLALGMRNQLATDNPKAYEEDLASSYNNLGNLYCDTQRYTDSEAMYKSA

-781 AYEEDLASSYNNLGL
+781 AYEEDLACSYNNLGL

-809 TYKLALEIIER
+809 MYKLALEIIER

-837 TNLGNLYRATERFG
+837 TNLGNLYSATERFG

-865 KMYENN
+865 KMYEKN

-970 TVFLSSQSFYTN
+970 TVFLSSQSFYAN

-1029 QYKAEFKDGFLGDFA
+1029 QYKSEFKDGFLGDFA

>member
-80 KVAKQGMMVFNQQAV
+80 KVTKQGMMVFNQQAV

-202 EIDESIRLFEQ
+202 EIDESIHLFEQ

-269 KVGELLKGMADKLQT
+269 KVGELLKGMADRLQT
-284 SDAIWDYILFC
+284 LDAIGSYLDFC
-295 KMQNKFKEE
+295 NHQNKFKE
-304 ELYSYKIFQLIEK
+304 IEK
-317 GKYQKK
+317 YSNTFLKIAESVPGQHK
-323 EILLLP
+323 EILLVT
-329 LYMSLGE
+329 LYYNLGVFYQKNQRFSDCE
-336 LSYNLKDFSDSENLL
+336 AMYNLALEACYRLSKENSEVYLQYLASVFNILGTLYRSTQRFSTSDNMYKAALEIRKQLAKDNPEDYEADLAVSYNDL
-351 KAAQE
+351 
-356 ACRRHSK
+356 
-363 DAPDSFDPGLLFIYG
+363 
-378 SFGNLYK
+378 GNLYCD
-385 KTQRFG
+385 TQRFDSC
-391 ESEAMYKSALEVYEH
+391 EIMYKAALEIRKQLAKENPKVYEP
-406 LSKNNENDYKST
+406 D
-418 LATIYDNLG
+418 LANSYNNLG
-427 ALYNDLKRFCD
+427 NLYCNTQRFDTC
-438 SEAMSKS
+438 EIMYKA

-450 KRLAVDNPKAYEP
+450 KRLAKNNPNAYLPVLSTTYSYLGIFYKDTKKIHDSEEMHKAALEIRKQLAKENPKVYEPDLANSYNNLGVLYEDIQRFNDCETMHKAALEIRKRLAKDNPKVYEQD
-463 ELAFSYNNLGNLYC
+463 LANSYNNLGNLYC
-477 DIKRFS
+477 DTQRF
-483 DSEAMY
+483 DTCEIMY
-489 KSALEIRK
+489 KAALEIRKRLVKENPKVYEPDLANSYNNIGELYYNIQRFCDCETMYKAALEIRK
-497 RLATDNPKAYEPE
+497 RLAKDSPKNYEPD
-510 LASSYNNLG
+510 LAISYNNLG
-519 ILYCDIKRFSDSEAM
+519 ALYHQTRNFIECEA
-534 HKSALEIQKRLAID
+534 A
-548 YPKAYEED
+548 
-556 LASSYNN
+556 
-563 LGNLYYDTKRF
+563 
-574 NDSEAMYKSALE
+574 YKSAL
-586 IRKRL
+586 
-591 ATDNPKAYEEDLASS
+591 S
-606 YNNLGNL
+606 
-613 YSDNKRFKDSE
+613 
-624 IMFKSALEIRKR
+624 
-636 LAVDSPKVYEPGL
+636 
-649 ATSYNN
+649 
-655 LGNLYYDTKRFN
+655 
-667 DSEIMEKSSLE
+667 
-678 ILEHLSKDNPDVYE
+678 ILEHLSKDNPKVYE
-692 SNIATCYDKLGS
+692 PDLAISYNNLGNL
-704 IYSKMQR
+704 YRDTQR
-711 FTDSETMYKLA
+711 FTDSEIMLNFC
-722 LEIRKRLSKNNPKV
+722 SKI
-736 YDGNLAASYN
+736 YSNLY
-746 NLGVLY
+746 
-752 CTIQRYTDSEA
+752 E
-763 MYKSA
+763 
-768 LEIRKRLATDNPK
+768 DNP
-781 AYEEDLASSYNNLGL
+781 L
-796 LYRKILRFSDSET
+796 LYRKGFAYICYS
-809 TYKLALEIIER
+809 
-820 LSKDNPK
+820 
-827 DYEDDLIGYY
+827 
-837 TNLGNLYRATERFG
+837 LGISRIKN
-851 DSEKIFLSCLDIYS
+851 
-865 KMYENN
+865 
-871 PQSYGKKMANLYY
+871 KK
-884 NIGTIRTKNRKNIMA
+884 TKEA
-899 INAFENSLKLIKKNA
+899 INAFEKSLTIIINGK
-914 IREKEDSALYA
+914 EKEKSELLYTENLAELSVLYSA
-925 VNLQELIKLYNS
+925 
-937 EKNYEAAYNYNA
+937 EKKYETAYNYNT
-949 ELLKILKS
+949 ELLELRKNYYFAEPANYKN
-957 DYLVNPEKFKNAY
+957 DYSSTLVN
-970 TVFLSSQSFYTN
+970 QSFNAN

-1029 QYKAEFKDGFLGDFA
+1029 QYKSEFKDGFLDDFA

>member
-176 ADVFARIDESEV
+176 ADVFARIDESEI

-247 IEECVKSIKA
+247 IEEYVKSIKA

-269 KVGELLKGMADKLQT
+269 KVGELLKGMADRLQT
-284 SDAIWDYILFC
+284 LDAIGSYLDFC
-295 KMQNKFKEE
+295 NHQNKFKE
-304 ELYSYKIFQLIEK
+304 IEK
-317 GKYQKK
+317 YSNTFLKIAESVPGQHK
-323 EILLLP
+323 EILLVT
-329 LYMSLGE
+329 LYYNLGVFYQKNQRFSDCE
-336 LSYNLKDFSDSENLL
+336 AMYNLALEACYRLSKENSEVYLQYLASVFNILGTLYRSTQRFSTSDNMYKAALEIRKQLAKDNPEDYEADLAVSYNDL
-351 KAAQE
+351 
-356 ACRRHSK
+356 
-363 DAPDSFDPGLLFIYG
+363 
-378 SFGNLYK
+378 GNLYCD
-385 KTQRFG
+385 TQRFDSC
-391 ESEAMYKSALEVYEH
+391 EIMYKA
-406 LSKNNENDYKST
+406 
-418 LATIYDNLG
+418 
-427 ALYNDLKRFCD
+427 
-438 SEAMSKS
+438 

-450 KRLAVDNPKAYEP
+450 KRLAKNNPNAYLPVLSTTYSYLGIFYKDTKKIHDSEEMHKAALEIRKQLAKENPKVYEPDLANSYNNLGVLYEDIQRFNDCETMHKAALEIRKRLAKDNPKVYEQD
-463 ELAFSYNNLGNLYC
+463 LANSYNNLGNLYC
-477 DIKRFS
+477 DTQRF
-483 DSEAMY
+483 DTCEIMY
-489 KSALEIRK
+489 KAALEIQKQLIKDNPKVYEPDLAIFYNNLGNLYCDTQRFDTCEIMYKAALEIRKRLVKENPKVYEPDLANSYNNIGELYYNIQRFCDCETMYKAALEIRK
-497 RLATDNPKAYEPE
+497 RLAKDSPKNYEPD
-510 LASSYNNLG
+510 LAISYNNLG
-519 ILYCDIKRFSDSEAM
+519 ALYHQTRNFIECEA
-534 HKSALEIQKRLAID
+534 A
-548 YPKAYEED
+548 
-556 LASSYNN
+556 
-563 LGNLYYDTKRF
+563 
-574 NDSEAMYKSALE
+574 YKSAL
-586 IRKRL
+586 
-591 ATDNPKAYEEDLASS
+591 S
-606 YNNLGNL
+606 
-613 YSDNKRFKDSE
+613 
-624 IMFKSALEIRKR
+624 
-636 LAVDSPKVYEPGL
+636 
-649 ATSYNN
+649 
-655 LGNLYYDTKRFN
+655 
-667 DSEIMEKSSLE
+667 
-678 ILEHLSKDNPDVYE
+678 ILEHLSKDNPKVYE
-692 SNIATCYDKLGS
+692 PDLAISYNNLGNL
-704 IYSKMQR
+704 YRDTQR
-711 FTDSETMYKLA
+711 FTDSEIMLNFC
-722 LEIRKRLSKNNPKV
+722 SKI
-736 YDGNLAASYN
+736 YSNLY
-746 NLGVLY
+746 
-752 CTIQRYTDSEA
+752 E
-763 MYKSA
+763 
-768 LEIRKRLATDNPK
+768 DNP
-781 AYEEDLASSYNNLGL
+781 L
-796 LYRKILRFSDSET
+796 LYRKGFAYICYS
-809 TYKLALEIIER
+809 
-820 LSKDNPK
+820 
-827 DYEDDLIGYY
+827 
-837 TNLGNLYRATERFG
+837 LGISRIKN
-851 DSEKIFLSCLDIYS
+851 
-865 KMYENN
+865 
-871 PQSYGKKMANLYY
+871 KK
-884 NIGTIRTKNRKNIMA
+884 TKEA
-899 INAFENSLKLIKKNA
+899 INAFEKSLTIIINGK
-914 IREKEDSALYA
+914 EKEKSELLYTENLAELSVLYSA
-925 VNLQELIKLYNS
+925 
-937 EKNYEAAYNYNA
+937 EKKYETAYNYNT
-949 ELLKILKS
+949 ELLELRKNYYFAEPANYKN
-957 DYLVNPEKFKNAY
+957 DYSSTLVN
-970 TVFLSSQSFYTN
+970 QSFNAN

-1029 QYKAEFKDGFLGDFA
+1029 QYKSEFKDGFLDDFA

>member
-80 KVAKQGMMVFNQQAV
+80 KVTKQGMMVFNQQAV

-140 LKKRNEAQQ
+140 LKKKNEAQQ

-247 IEECVKSIKA
+247 IEEYVKSIKA

-295 KMQNKFKEE
+295 KMQNKLKEE

-329 LYMSLGE
+329 LYISLGE
-336 LSYNLKDFSDSENLL
+336 LSYNLKDFSDSENIL
-351 KAAQE
+351 KTALE
-356 ACRRHSK
+356 ICCRQSK
-363 DAPDSFDPGLLFIYG
+363 DNPDLEPGLLFIYKSLG
-378 SFGNLYK
+378 QLYQK
-385 KTQRFG
+385 MHRLG
-391 ESEAMYKSALEVYEH
+391 ESEAMYKSELEVYER
-406 LSKNNENDYKST
+406 LSKNNPKVYDGN
-418 LATIYDNLG
+418 LADLYDDLG
-427 ALYNDLKRFCD
+427 VLYYDLHRFCD
-438 SEAMSKS
+438 SEAMIKS

-450 KRLAVDNPKAYEP
+450 KRLAVDNPKVYEP
-463 ELAFSYNNLGNLYC
+463 ELATSYNNLGVLYC
-477 DIKRFS
+477 TIQRYT

-489 KSALEIRK
+489 KLALGMR
-497 RLATDNPKAYEPE
+497 N
-510 LASSYNNLG
+510 
-519 ILYCDIKRFSDSEAM
+519 
-534 HKSALEIQKRLAID
+534 Q
-548 YPKAYEED
+548 
-556 LASSYNN
+556 
-563 LGNLYYDTKRF
+563 
-574 NDSEAMYKSALE
+574 
-586 IRKRL
+586 L
-591 ATDNPKAYEEDLASS
+591 ATDNPKAYEEDLACS
-606 YNNLGNL
+606 YNNLG
-613 YSDNKRFKDSE
+613 D
-624 IMFKSALEIRKR
+624 
-636 LAVDSPKVYEPGL
+636 
-649 ATSYNN
+649 
-655 LGNLYYDTKRFN
+655 
-667 DSEIMEKSSLE
+667 
-678 ILEHLSKDNPDVYE
+678 
-692 SNIATCYDKLGS
+692 
-704 IYSKMQR
+704 
-711 FTDSETMYKLA
+711 
-722 LEIRKRLSKNNPKV
+722 
-736 YDGNLAASYN
+736 
-746 NLGVLY
+746 LY
-752 CTIQRYTDSEA
+752 CDTQRYTDSEA

-781 AYEEDLASSYNNLGL
+781 AYEEDLACSYNNLGL

-809 TYKLALEIIER
+809 MYKLALEIIER

-837 TNLGNLYRATERFG
+837 TNLGNLYSATERFG

-884 NIGTIRTKNRKNIMA
+884 NIGTIKTKNRKNIMA

-914 IREKEDSALYA
+914 IREKEDSVLYA

-937 EKNYEAAYNYNA
+937 EKNYEAAFNYNA

-970 TVFLSSQSFYTN
+970 TVFLSSQSFYAN
-982 LLGKFKEGETYCLEA
+982 LLGKFKEGETYCLET

-1029 QYKAEFKDGFLGDFA
+1029 QYKSEFKDGFLDDFA

>member
-80 KVAKQGMMVFNQQAV
+80 KVTKQGMMVFNQQAV

-176 ADVFARIDESEV
+176 ADVFARIDESEI

-247 IEECVKSIKA
+247 IEEYVKSIKA

-295 KMQNKFKEE
+295 KMQNKLKEE

-329 LYMSLGE
+329 LYISLGE
-336 LSYNLKDFSDSENLL
+336 LSYNLKDFSDSENIL
-351 KAAQE
+351 KTALE
-356 ACRRHSK
+356 ICCRQSK
-363 DAPDSFDPGLLFIYG
+363 DNPDLEPGLLFIYKSLG
-378 SFGNLYK
+378 QLYQK
-385 KTQRFG
+385 MHRLG
-391 ESEAMYKSALEVYEH
+391 ESEAMYKSELEVYER
-406 LSKNNENDYKST
+406 LSKNNPKVYDGN
-418 LATIYDNLG
+418 LADLYDDLG
-427 ALYNDLKRFCD
+427 VLYYDLHRFSD
-438 SEAMSKS
+438 SEAMIKS

-450 KRLAVDNPKAYEP
+450 KRLAVDNPKVYEP
-463 ELAFSYNNLGNLYC
+463 ELATSYNNLGVLYNNLQ
-477 DIKRFS
+477 RFS

-563 LGNLYYDTKRF
+563 LGNLYCDT
-574 NDSEAMYKSALE
+574 
-586 IRKRL
+586 
-591 ATDNPKAYEEDLASS
+591 
-606 YNNLGNL
+606 
-613 YSDNKRFKDSE
+613 
-624 IMFKSALEIRKR
+624 
-636 LAVDSPKVYEPGL
+636 
-649 ATSYNN
+649 
-655 LGNLYYDTKRFN
+655 
-667 DSEIMEKSSLE
+667 
-678 ILEHLSKDNPDVYE
+678 
-692 SNIATCYDKLGS
+692 
-704 IYSKMQR
+704 
-711 FTDSETMYKLA
+711 
-722 LEIRKRLSKNNPKV
+722 
-736 YDGNLAASYN
+736 
-746 NLGVLY
+746 
-752 CTIQRYTDSEA
+752 QRYTDSEA

-809 TYKLALEIIER
+809 MYKLALEIIER

-837 TNLGNLYRATERFG
+837 TNLGNLYSATERFG

-871 PQSYGKKMANLYY
+871 PQLYGEKMANLYY
-884 NIGTIRTKNRKNIMA
+884 NIGSIRTKNRKNIMA

-914 IREKEDSALYA
+914 IREKEDTALYA

-970 TVFLSSQSFYTN
+970 TVFLSSQSFYAN
-982 LLGKFKEGETYCLEA
+982 LLGKFKEGEKFSLEV

-1029 QYKAEFKDGFLGDFA
+1029 QYKSEFKDGFLGDFA

>member
-80 KVAKQGMMVFNQQAV
+80 KVTKQGMMVFNQQAV

-140 LKKRNEAQQ
+140 LKKKNEAQQ

-247 IEECVKSIKA
+247 IEEYVKSIKA

-304 ELYSYKIFQLIEK
+304 ELYSYKLFQLIEQ
-317 GKYQKK
+317 GNYQKK

-329 LYMSLGE
+329 LYITLGD
-336 LSYNLKDFSDSENLL
+336 LSCNLQDFSDSENIL
-351 KAAQE
+351 KTALE
-356 ACRRHSK
+356 ICCRQSK
-363 DAPDSFDPGLLFIYG
+363 DNPDLEPGLLFIYKSLG
-378 SFGNLYK
+378 QLYQKMHRLGESEAMYKSELEVYERLSKNNPKVYDGNLADLYDDLGVLYYDLH
-385 KTQRFG
+385 RFSD
-391 ESEAMYKSALEVYEH
+391 SEAMYKSALE
-406 LSKNNENDYKST
+406 
-418 LATIYDNLG
+418 
-427 ALYNDLKRFCD
+427 
-438 SEAMSKS
+438 
-445 ALEIR
+445 IR
-450 KRLAVDNPKAYEP
+450 KRLSKDNSKAYEP
-463 ELAFSYNNLGNLYC
+463 ELASSYDNLGVLYN
-477 DIKRFS
+477 DLQRFS

-497 RLATDNPKAYEPE
+497 RLAVDNPKVYEPE
-510 LASSYNNLG
+510 LASSYDNLG
-519 ILYCDIKRFSDSEAM
+519 S
-534 HKSALEIQKRLAID
+534 
-548 YPKAYEED
+548 
-556 LASSYNN
+556 
-563 LGNLYYDTKRF
+563 LYYDTKH
-574 NDSEAMYKSALE
+574 
-586 IRKRL
+586 
-591 ATDNPKAYEEDLASS
+591 
-606 YNNLGNL
+606 
-613 YSDNKRFKDSE
+613 
-624 IMFKSALEIRKR
+624 
-636 LAVDSPKVYEPGL
+636 
-649 ATSYNN
+649 
-655 LGNLYYDTKRFN
+655 FN

-692 SNIATCYDKLGS
+692 SDIATCYDKLGS

-736 YDGNLAASYN
+736 YDGNLADSYN

-752 CTIQRYTDSEA
+752 CTIQRYTDSEAMYKLALGMRNQLATDNPKAYEEDLASSYNNLGNLYCDTQRYTDSEA

-809 TYKLALEIIER
+809 MYKLALEIIER

-837 TNLGNLYRATERFG
+837 TNLGNLYSATERFG

-1029 QYKAEFKDGFLGDFA
+1029 QYKSEFKDGFLSDFA

-1053 KEYMADVER
+1053 KKYMTDVER

>member
-80 KVAKQGMMVFNQQAV
+80 KVTKQGMMVFNQQAV

-176 ADVFARIDESEV
+176 ADVFARIDESEI

-269 KVGELLKGMADKLQT
+269 KVGELLKGMADRLQT
-284 SDAIWDYILFC
+284 LDAIGSYLDFC
-295 KMQNKFKEE
+295 NHQNKFKE
-304 ELYSYKIFQLIEK
+304 IEK
-317 GKYQKK
+317 YSNTFLKIAEGVPGQHK
-323 EILLLP
+323 EILLVT
-329 LYMSLGE
+329 LY
-336 LSYNLKDFSDSENLL
+336 YNLGVFYQKNQRFSDCEAMYNLAL
-351 KAAQE
+351 E
-356 ACRRHSK
+356 ACYRLSK
-363 DAPDSFDPGLLFIYG
+363 ENSEVYLQYLASVFNILGT
-378 SFGNLYK
+378 LYRS
-385 KTQRFG
+385 TQRF
-391 ESEAMYKSALEVYEH
+391 STSDNMYKA
-406 LSKNNENDYKST
+406 
-418 LATIYDNLG
+418 
-427 ALYNDLKRFCD
+427 
-438 SEAMSKS
+438 

-450 KRLAVDNPKAYEP
+450 KQLAKDNPEDYEADLADSYNDLGNLYCDTQRFDSCEIMYKAALEIRKQLAKENPKVYEP
-463 ELAFSYNNLGNLYC
+463 DLANSYNNLGNLYC
-477 DIKRFS
+477 DTQRF
-483 DSEAMY
+483 DTCEIMY
-489 KSALEIRK
+489 KAALEIRK
-497 RLATDNPKAYEPE
+497 RLVKENPKVYEPD
-510 LASSYNNLG
+510 LANSYNNIGKLYYNIQRFCDCETMYKAALEILKRLAKDSPKNYEPDLAISYNNLG
-519 ILYCDIKRFSDSEAM
+519 ALYHQTRNFIECEA
-534 HKSALEIQKRLAID
+534 A
-548 YPKAYEED
+548 
-556 LASSYNN
+556 
-563 LGNLYYDTKRF
+563 
-574 NDSEAMYKSALE
+574 YKSAL
-586 IRKRL
+586 
-591 ATDNPKAYEEDLASS
+591 S
-606 YNNLGNL
+606 
-613 YSDNKRFKDSE
+613 
-624 IMFKSALEIRKR
+624 
-636 LAVDSPKVYEPGL
+636 
-649 ATSYNN
+649 
-655 LGNLYYDTKRFN
+655 
-667 DSEIMEKSSLE
+667 
-678 ILEHLSKDNPDVYE
+678 ILEHLSKDNPKVYE
-692 SNIATCYDKLGS
+692 PDLAISYNNLGNL
-704 IYSKMQR
+704 YRDTQR
-711 FTDSETMYKLA
+711 FTDSEIMLNFC
-722 LEIRKRLSKNNPKV
+722 SKI
-736 YDGNLAASYN
+736 YSNLY
-746 NLGVLY
+746 
-752 CTIQRYTDSEA
+752 E
-763 MYKSA
+763 
-768 LEIRKRLATDNPK
+768 DNP
-781 AYEEDLASSYNNLGL
+781 L
-796 LYRKILRFSDSET
+796 LYRKGFAYICYS
-809 TYKLALEIIER
+809 
-820 LSKDNPK
+820 
-827 DYEDDLIGYY
+827 
-837 TNLGNLYRATERFG
+837 LGISRIKN
-851 DSEKIFLSCLDIYS
+851 
-865 KMYENN
+865 
-871 PQSYGKKMANLYY
+871 KK
-884 NIGTIRTKNRKNIMA
+884 TKEA
-899 INAFENSLKLIKKNA
+899 INAFEKSLTIIINGK
-914 IREKEDSALYA
+914 EKEKSELLYTENLAELSVLYSA
-925 VNLQELIKLYNS
+925 
-937 EKNYEAAYNYNA
+937 EKKYETAYNYNT
-949 ELLKILKS
+949 ELLELRKNYYFAEPANYKN
-957 DYLVNPEKFKNAY
+957 DYSSTLVN
-970 TVFLSSQSFYTN
+970 QSFNAN

-1029 QYKAEFKDGFLGDFA
+1029 QYKSEFKDGFLGDFA